1 MSSAGRAER
10 WEDPCMGQVISFPK
24 QRREHVSRDRLL
36 NALCIATYMLG
47 FFIAAPMLGMFALGF
62 AFTGA
67 PVAALA
73 CAAGL
78 ALVCKLTRVAYV
90 RL

>member
-1 MSSAGRAER
+1 
-10 WEDPCMGQVISFPK
+10 MGQVISFPQ
-24 QRREHVSRDRLL
+24 QRRETHERRAAAL

-47 FFIAAPMLGMFALGF
+47 FFIAAPMLGMFAVGF

-78 ALVCKLTRVAYV
+78 ALVGKLTRLAYL

>member
-1 MSSAGRAER
+1 
-10 WEDPCMGQVISFPK
+10 MGQVISFPK
-24 QRREHVSRDRLL
+24 QRREPRISRAQLL

-47 FFIAAPMLGMFALGF
+47 FFIAAPMLGMFTIGF

-78 ALVCKLTRVAYV
+78 ALVCKLTRLAYI